1 MSTEEARVLDDGALE
16 LLTAATPIRR
26 WLERRPVVLG
36 AAALLF
42 IVTFALRELVASD
55 RGVMVGLLYVIPVAL
70 VGLELG
76 LRAGVAASA
85 GTLLLV
91 ALQPSSSDP
100 ALDALGLA
108 TRGIALGAVG
118 VLAGRFSDRM
128 RAVQSHQEHLLRSG
142 LELAQLAE
150 PDTLAQM
157 LARHVRQAVDV
168 AHVRV
173 ELTGAPMVAFGAPA
187 EDSLCLPISSPQSQF
202 GTLQVSASAKHS
214 LRSEERLMLATLALQ
229 AAVAADNHRLLAA
242 ERERVALQTDLL
254 FMRQR
259 LQDQFRNAGHILD
272 LHERERRGIADQ
284 LHEQAAQAMA
294 AALLV
299 VGRLERDIVDE
310 LTQAQLEKVRHSV
323 RDCIAE
329 LRGLAGSLRSPMLEE
344 LGLLPTLERLFER
357 EQEERSRSIDFRAPE
372 SLSRLPAD
380 VEVSAYRLVEEAL
393 SAIPAALKV
402 RIEVDEGAQKLL
414 IAIESDDFEGGPE
427 ELRTN
432 LTTTRARLEMVG
444 GSLETSRLGQGVA
457 LAAELPLTSWLEPL
471 LDGVKDTPGGHL
483 SLHDALRHPHPPVG

>member
-1 MSTEEARVLDDGALE
+1 MSTEEAKVLDSGALE
-16 LLTAATPIRR
+16 LLTVATPIRR

-42 IVTFALRELVASD
+42 IVTFALRELVVSD

-91 ALQPSSSDP
+91 ALHPSSSDP

-128 RAVQSHQEHLLRSG
+128 RAVQSHQEQLLRSG
-142 LELAQLAE
+142 LELAHLAE

-157 LARHVRQAVDV
+157 LVRQVRQAVDV

-173 ELTGAPMVAFGAPA
+173 ELAGAPTVAFGAPA
-187 EDSLCLPISSPQSQF
+187 GDSLCLPISSRESRF
-202 GTLQVSASAKHS
+202 GTLQVSASAEHS

-254 FMRQR
+254 CMRRR

-299 VGRLERDIVDE
+299 VGRLERGIVDE

-357 EQEERSRSIDFRAPE
+357 EREERSRNIDLYAQE
-372 SLSRLPAD
+372 NLSQLAAD
-380 VEVSAYRLVEEAL
+380 VEISAYRVVEEAL
-393 SAIPAALKV
+393 RAIPASLTV
-402 RIEVDEGAQKLL
+402 RIGVDEGGEKLL
-414 IAIESDDFEGGPE
+414 IAIESDDFEGRRE
-427 ELRTN
+427 ELCTN

-444 GSLETSRLGQGVA
+444 GSLEISRLGQGIVLVA
-457 LAAELPLTSWLEPL
+457 EIPLTSWLEPL

-483 SLHDALRHPHPPVG
+483 SPHDAPRHAHPSVG